1 MEPPAAG
8 IHPCGV
14 RTDAHRIPDRRTGTP
29 RSRGALP
36 FRGEPPLRRAGRN
49 DDRRRADRAVRR
61 CARGGQRPAD
71 ARRTAATDLASG
83 QQART
88 ADGRIRPPLRR
99 SLRRRA
105 ADPDLSG
112 RTLLAAA
119 RRRGERHAVAAQ
131 LHQARPRFGAQDRTA
146 LRRRPAVGLFL
157 PHRAAA
163 RTARHQTQRRDA
175 LASRRDVPPGR
186 KPLPYRG
193 GRSDSARRP
202 AGTLRQQADTVRGEV
217 YRLKEKLPCTK

>member
-36 FRGEPPLRRAGRN
+36 FRVEPPFRRAGRD
-49 DDRRRADRAVRR
+49 DDRRRADRTVRR
-61 CARGGQRPAD
+61 CACGGQRPAD
-71 ARRTAATDLASG
+71 VCRTTAADLAAG
-83 QQART
+83 QQTRA
-88 ADGRIRPPLRR
+88 AEGRIRPPLRR
-99 SLRRRA
+99 GLRRRP

-112 RTLLAAA
+112 GTLLAAP

-131 LHQARPRFGAQDRTA
+131 LHQARPRFGPQDRTA

-175 LASRRDVPPGR
+175 LASRRNVPPGR

-202 AGTLRQQADTVRGEV
+202 AIRCPGKSCCGS
-217 YRLKEKLPCTK
+217 